1 MMINWILWLILGA
14 AAGYIARVIL
24 GRRAAAWW
32 QDALVG
38 ALGAVIGGY
47 IAVAL
52 GLGAVT
58 GFNLYSLLVAVFG
71 AVVLLLAMDIV
82 RRRLK

>member
-1 MMINWILWLILGA
+1 MMNWILWLILGA
-14 AAGYIARVIL
+14 VAGYLARIIL
-24 GRRAAAWW
+24 GRSAAAWW
-32 QDALVG
+32 QDVLVG

-58 GFNLYSLLVAVFG
+58 GLNLYSLLVAVVG
-71 AVVLLLAMDIV
+71 AIILLLLLDII
-82 RRRLK
+82 RRKLK

>member
-1 MMINWILWLILGA
+1 MMNWILWLILGA
-14 AAGYIARVIL
+14 LAGYLARIIL
-24 GRRAAAWW
+24 GRNAAAWW
-32 QDALVG
+32 QDVLVG

-52 GLGAVT
+52 GLGAIT

-71 AVVLLLAMDIV
+71 AVVLLLLLDII
-82 RRRLK
+82 RRKLK

>member
-1 MMINWILWLILGA
+1 MNWILWLILGA
-14 AAGYIARVIL
+14 IAGFLARVIL
-24 GRRAAAWW
+24 GRSAAAWW
-32 QDALVG
+32 QDVIIG

-58 GFNLYSLLVAVFG
+58 GLNLYSLLVAVFG
-71 AVVLLLAMDIV
+71 AIVLLLLLDIV
-82 RRRLK
+82 RRRVK

>member
-1 MMINWILWLILGA
+1 MINWILWLILGA
-14 AAGYIARVIL
+14 IAGFLARVIL
-24 GRRAAAWW
+24 GRSAVAWW
-32 QDALVG
+32 QDVIIG

-58 GFNLYSLLVAVFG
+58 GLNLYSLLVAVFG
-71 AVVLLLAMDIV
+71 AIVLLLLLDIV
-82 RRRLK
+82 RRRVK

>member
-1 MMINWILWLILGA
+1 MMNWILWLILGA
-14 AAGYIARVIL
+14 LAGYLARIIL
-24 GRRAAAWW
+24 GRSAAAWW
-32 QDALVG
+32 QDVLVG

-58 GFNLYSLLVAVFG
+58 GLNLYSLLVAVVG
-71 AVVLLLAMDIV
+71 AIILLLLLDII
-82 RRRLK
+82 RRKLK

>member
-1 MMINWILWLILGA
+1 MINWLLWLILGA
-14 AAGYIARVIL
+14 IAGFLARVIL
-24 GRRAAAWW
+24 GRSAAAWW
-32 QDALVG
+32 QDVIIG

-58 GFNLYSLLVAVFG
+58 GLNLYSLLVAVFG
-71 AVVLLLAMDIV
+71 AIVLLLLLDIV
-82 RRRLK
+82 RRRVK

>member
-1 MMINWILWLILGA
+1 MMNWILWLILGA
-14 AAGYIARVIL
+14 LAGYLARIIL
-24 GRRAAAWW
+24 GRHAAAWW
-32 QDALVG
+32 QDVLVG

-58 GFNLYSLLVAVFG
+58 GLNLYSLLVAVFG
-71 AVVLLLAMDIV
+71 AILLLLILDII
-82 RRRLK
+82 RRKLQ

>member
-1 MMINWILWLILGA
+1 MINWILWLILGA
-14 AAGYIARVIL
+14 LAGYLARLIL
-24 GRRAAAWW
+24 GRNAAAWW
-32 QDALVG
+32 QDVLVG

-71 AVVLLLAMDIV
+71 AIVLLLVLDII
-82 RRRLK
+82 RRKLK

>member
-24 GRRAAAWW
+24 GRRAVAWW

>member
-1 MMINWILWLILGA
+1 MMNWILWLILGA
-14 AAGYIARVIL
+14 LAGYLARIIL
-24 GRRAAAWW
+24 GRNAAAWW
-32 QDALVG
+32 QDVLVG

-71 AVVLLLAMDIV
+71 AIVLLLLLDII
-82 RRRLK
+82 RRKLK

>member
-1 MMINWILWLILGA
+1 MINWILWLILGA
-14 AAGYIARVIL
+14 IAGFLARIIL
-24 GRRAAAWW
+24 GRSAAAWW
-32 QDALVG
+32 QDVIIG

-58 GFNLYSLLVAVFG
+58 GLNLYSLLVAVFG
-71 AVVLLLAMDIV
+71 AIVLLLLLDVV
-82 RRRLK
+82 RRRVK

>member
-1 MMINWILWLILGA
+1 MINWILWLILGA
-14 AAGYIARVIL
+14 IAGFLARVIL
-24 GRRAAAWW
+24 GRSAAAWW
-32 QDALVG
+32 QNVIIG

-58 GFNLYSLLVAVFG
+58 GLNLYSLLVAVFG
-71 AVVLLLAMDIV
+71 AIVLLLLLDIV
-82 RRRLK
+82 RRRVK

>member
-1 MMINWILWLILGA
+1 MINWILWLILGA
-14 AAGYIARVIL
+14 IAGFLARVIL
-24 GRRAAAWW
+24 GRSAAAWW
-32 QDALVG
+32 QDVIIG

-58 GFNLYSLLVAVFG
+58 GLNLYSLLVAVFD
-71 AVVLLLAMDIV
+71 AIVLLLLLDIV
-82 RRRLK
+82 RRRVK

>member
-1 MMINWILWLILGA
+1 MMNWILWLILGA
-14 AAGYIARVIL
+14 LAGYLARIIL
-24 GRRAAAWW
+24 GRNAAAWW
-32 QDALVG
+32 QDVLVG

-52 GLGAVT
+52 GLGAIT

-71 AVVLLLAMDIV
+71 AIVLLLLLDII
-82 RRRLK
+82 RRKLK

>member
-1 MMINWILWLILGA
+1 MINWILWLILGA
-14 AAGYIARVIL
+14 IAGFLARVIL
-24 GRRAAAWW
+24 GRSAAAWW
-32 QDALVG
+32 QDVIIG

-58 GFNLYSLLVAVFG
+58 GLNLYSLLVAVFG
-71 AVVLLLAMDIV
+71 AIVLLLLLDIV
-82 RRRLK
+82 RRRVK

>member
-1 MMINWILWLILGA
+1 MMNWIFWLILGA
-14 AAGYIARVIL
+14 LAGYLARIIL
-24 GRRAAAWW
+24 GRSAAAWW
-32 QDALVG
+32 QDVLVG

-58 GFNLYSLLVAVFG
+58 GLNLYSLLVAVVG
-71 AVVLLLAMDIV
+71 AIVLLLLLDII
-82 RRRLK
+82 RRKLK

>member
-1 MMINWILWLILGA
+1 MINWILWLILGA
-14 AAGYIARVIL
+14 IAGFLARVIL
-24 GRRAAAWW
+24 GRSAAAWW
-32 QDALVG
+32 QDVIIG

-58 GFNLYSLLVAVFG
+58 GLNLYSLLVAVFG
-71 AVVLLLAMDIV
+71 ATVLLLLLDIV
-82 RRRLK
+82 RRRVK

>member
-1 MMINWILWLILGA
+1 MINWILWLILGA
-14 AAGYIARVIL
+14 IAGFLARIIL
-24 GRRAAAWW
+24 GRSAAAWW
-32 QDALVG
+32 QDVIIG

-58 GFNLYSLLVAVFG
+58 GLNLYSLLVAVFG
-71 AVVLLLAMDIV
+71 AIVLLLLLDIV
-82 RRRLK
+82 RRRVK